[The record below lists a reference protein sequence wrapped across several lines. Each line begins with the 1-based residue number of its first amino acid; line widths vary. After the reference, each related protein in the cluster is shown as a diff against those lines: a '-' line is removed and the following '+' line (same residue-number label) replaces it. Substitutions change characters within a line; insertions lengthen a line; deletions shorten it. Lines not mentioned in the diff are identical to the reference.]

1 VTTFRRALV
10 GGPPGAGG
18 YRRLVPG
25 PGSVHVVREDLAPVA
40 DATEPLLALS
50 HVSDLHLCDAQSP
63 ARAEMLDRWSD
74 PDSPIRDVVGD
85 IGTYRAQEMLTAQV
99 AAAWVQAANSSTE
112 GPVTGRPIDLAVV
125 TGDNTDNG
133 QANELDWYLTL
144 LDGGT
149 VAADSG
155 DPQRWEGVGA
165 RDCHDERYWHP
176 DGLIPDVALSEFG
189 FPVVRG
195 LLDAARAPVVSAGLD
210 VPWLAVHGNHDN
222 LLQGTVP
229 GRGRLRR
236 WPVGA
241 RKPVALPPDLS
252 VSEIAQLLDG
262 LASCSPASLE
272 VLGRA
277 TTRPVAPD
285 PARRLTSLEEFVAAH
300 DTTRARPPRHGFRV
314 DGRSYYS
321 HDVGPVRFVVL
332 DTVNPYG
339 GWQGSLDAG
348 QLLWLDGVLTQA
360 DAEER
365 YVVLASHHPL
375 GTLVNDIALPDARPR
390 VLGSA
395 VSALLSRHPCVV
407 LWLNGHTH
415 RTSVEPH
422 GSWWEVTAPSLID
435 WPQQGRVVEIMRGPE
450 TLTIAV
456 TMLDHAG
463 EAPWSGGL
471 DSVVALAGLSRELAA
486 NDWQTR
492 VADLDAHPRAGVPEE
507 RNTLL
512 VLPDPW
518 ADAGQPRSRLAEARK
533 RRPSVEV

>member
-1 VTTFRRALV
+1 MTTLRRTLV

-25 PGSVHVVREDLAPVA
+25 PGSAHVVREDLAPVG
-40 DATEPLLALS
+40 DATEPLLAVT

-63 ARAEMLDRWSD
+63 ARVEMLDRWSD
-74 PDSPIRDVVGD
+74 PDSPIRDVVGE

-99 AAAWVQAANSSTE
+99 AAAWVEAANSSTE
-112 GPVTGRPIDLAVV
+112 GPVSGRAIDLAVV

-133 QANELDWYLTL
+133 QANELDWYLAL

-155 DPQRWEGVGA
+155 DPRRWDGVGA

-176 DGLIPDVALSEFG
+176 DGLLPDLARTEFG

-195 LLDAARAPVVSAGLD
+195 LLDVARAPVASAGLD

-229 GRGRLRR
+229 GRGRLRG
-236 WPVGA
+236 WSVGG

-252 VSEIAQLLDG
+252 VPEIERLLEG
-262 LASCSPASLE
+262 LASCTPASLE
-272 VLGRA
+272 VLARA
-277 TTRPVAPD
+277 TTRSVAAD
-285 PARRLTSLEEFVAAH
+285 PARRLTSLEEFVTAH
-300 DTTRARPPRHGFRV
+300 DTPRARPARHGFPPDR
-314 DGRSYYS
+314 RSYYS

-339 GWQGSLDAG
+339 GWQGSLDLG
-348 QLLWLDGVLTQA
+348 QLDWLDDVLTQA

-375 GTLVNDIALPDARPR
+375 GTLVNDIAAPDASPR
-390 VLGSA
+390 VLGPAMS
-395 VSALLSRHPCVV
+395 SLLARHPCVV

-415 RTSVEPH
+415 RTSLEPH
-422 GSWWEVTAPSLID
+422 GTWWEVTAPSLID
-435 WPQQGRVVEIMRGPE
+435 WPQQGRVVEILRGPA

-463 EAPWSGGL
+463 EAPWAGGL
-471 DSVVALAGLSRELAA
+471 DGVVALAGLSRELAA

-492 VADLDAHPRAGVPEE
+492 VADLDAHPRAGFPQE
-507 RNTLL
+507 RNALL
-512 VLPDPW
+512 ALRDPW
-518 ADAGQPRSRLAEARK
+518 ATGGQRRSRVEGSRK
-533 RRPSVEV
+533 RRPTVEV

>member
-1 VTTFRRALV
+1 MTTLRRTLV

-25 PGSVHVVREDLAPVA
+25 PGSAHVVREDLAPVG
-40 DATEPLLALS
+40 DATEPLLAVT

-63 ARAEMLDRWSD
+63 ARVEMLDRWSD
-74 PDSPIRDVVGD
+74 PDSPIRDVVGE

-99 AAAWVQAANSSTE
+99 AAAWVEAANSSTE
-112 GPVTGRPIDLAVV
+112 GPVSGRAIDLAVV

-133 QANELDWYLTL
+133 QANELDWYLAL

-155 DPQRWEGVGA
+155 DPRRWDGVGA

-176 DGLIPDVALSEFG
+176 DGLVSDLALAEYG

-195 LLDAARAPVVSAGLD
+195 LLDAARAPVMSAGLD

-229 GRGRLRR
+229 GRGRLRG
-236 WPVGA
+236 WPVGD
-241 RKPVALPPDLS
+241 RRPVALPPGLS
-252 VSEIAQLLDG
+252 PRELLQLLDG
-262 LASCSPASLE
+262 LAACSPDSLE
-272 VLGRA
+272 VLGRSS
-277 TTRPVAPD
+277 TRSVTPD

-300 DTTRARPPRHGFRV
+300 GTSRARPARHGFPA
-314 DGRSYYS
+314 DGRSYYAY
-321 HDVGPVRFVVL
+321 DLGPVLFVVL

-339 GWQGSLDAG
+339 GWQGSLDAD
-348 QLLWLDGVLTQA
+348 QLAWLDGVLTQA
-360 DAEER
+360 DADER

-375 GTLVNDIALPDARPR
+375 GTLVNDIAPPRARPR
-390 VLGSA
+390 ILGPAMSE
-395 VSALLSRHPCVV
+395 VLSRHPCVV

-415 RTSVEPH
+415 RTSVEAH
-422 GSWWEVTAPSLID
+422 GTWWEVTAPSLID
-435 WPQQGRVVEIMRGPE
+435 WPQQGRVVEIMRGPR

-463 EAPWSGGL
+463 EAPWAGGL
-471 DSVVALAGLSRELAA
+471 DGVVALAGLSRELAA

-492 VADLDAHPRAGVPEE
+492 VADLDAHTRAGVPGE
-507 RNTLL
+507 RNVLL
-512 VLPDPW
+512 GLPDPW
-518 ADAGQPRSRLAEARK
+518 ARGQ
-533 RRPSVEV
+533 RRPRVEGAGSRRSSVEA

>member
-1 VTTFRRALV
+1 MTTLRRTLV
-10 GGPPGAGG
+10 GGPAGAGG

-25 PGSVHVVREDLAPVA
+25 PGSGHVVRDDLAPLE
-40 DATEPLLALS
+40 DATEPLLAVA
-50 HVSDLHLCDAQSP
+50 HVSDPHLCDAQSP

-74 PDSPIRDVVGD
+74 PDSPVRDLVGE

-99 AAAWVQAANSSTE
+99 AAAWVQAANSLSG
-112 GPVTGRPIDLAVV
+112 GPVSERPIDLAVV

-149 VAADSG
+149 VTPDSG
-155 DPQRWEGVGA
+155 DLRRWDGVGA
-165 RDCHDERYWHP
+165 PDCDDERYWHP
-176 DGLIPDVALSEFG
+176 DGGISDLALREFG
-189 FPVVRG
+189 FPVARG
-195 LLDAARAPVVSAGLD
+195 LLDAARAPVESAGLD

-236 WPVGA
+236 WSEGPA
-241 RKPVALPPDLS
+241 KPVALPAGLSPKEVVDLL
-252 VSEIAQLLDG
+252 EG

-277 TTRPVAPD
+277 TTRQVAAD

-300 DTTRARPPRHGFRV
+300 GTSRARPPRHGFPE

-321 HDVGPVRFVVL
+321 HDQGPVRFVVM

-339 GWQGSLDAG
+339 GWQGSLDG
-348 QLLWLDGVLTQA
+348 PQLAWLDDVLTQA
-360 DAEER
+360 DDEER

-375 GTLVNDIALPDARPR
+375 GTLVNDIAPPDAPR
-390 VLGSA
+390 VLGPA
-395 VSALLSRHPCVV
+395 VADVLSSHPCVV

-415 RTSVEPH
+415 RTAVVPH
-422 GSWWEVTAPSLID
+422 GTWWEVTAPSLID
-435 WPQQGRVVEIMRGPE
+435 WPQQGRVVEIMRGSR

-463 EAPWSGGL
+463 EAPWSGGI
-471 DSVVALAGLSRELAA
+471 DGVAALAGLSRELAA

-492 VADLDAHPRAGVPEE
+492 VADLDAHPRSGVATE
-507 RNTLL
+507 RNALL
-512 VLPDPW
+512 AVPNPW
-518 ADAGQPRSRLAEARK
+518 ADGGQARSRAARK
-533 RRPSVEV
+533 RRPSVSV